1 MLVKELARMVHQN
14 ARDHGWW
21 DEHRPIMEV
30 FALICSEWSEALEEA
45 REGNPMAYVDAD
57 VRREDQIE
65 SVLRKV
71 ERGADGRYVY
81 EWKEFGGRKP
91 EGVAIE
97 LMDGVIRIMDLM
109 GFLGEDYR
117 VIDDDGQ
124 DQTVENLYGKD
135 RSLAEEDMPESV
147 GELVMMLTM
156 YTSMCLIVDGDM
168 PDQDGMS
175 EVDGIRYLLGA
186 ASIALSWVKDMG
198 MDPMA
203 LLIEKHEY
211 NKGRPYKHGKKF

>member
-14 ARDHGWW
+14 AREHGWW

-45 REGNPMAYVDAD
+45 REGNPMAYVVAD
-57 VRREDQIE
+57 VRGPEQIE
-65 SVLRKV
+65 NVFQKV
-71 ERGADGRYVY
+71 ERGEDGRYVHGSTQFLG
-81 EWKEFGGRKP
+81 KKP
-91 EGVAIE
+91 EGIAIE
-97 LMDGVIRIMDLM
+97 LMDGVIRIMDLL
-109 GFLGEDYR
+109 GYLGEDYR
-117 VIDDDGQ
+117 VVDDDGQ

-135 RSLAEEDMPESV
+135 RILAEEDMPESV
-147 GELVMMLTM
+147 GELVMMLMM
-156 YTSMCLIVDGDM
+156 YTSMCLIADGDM
-168 PDQDGMS
+168 PDQDGIS
-175 EVDGIRYLLGA
+175 EVDGIRYLMGA